1 MGILSEELEETLND
15 TFRDAHIRR
24 NEFVT
29 VEHLLLGL
37 LDNPNALGVLL
48 GCRADIEALRKEL
61 SNFIQEHIAILP
73 QDAGETTASI
83 GLQRVI
89 QRAVMHVQ
97 ASGKRE
103 VTGAHVLVAICSEKE
118 SHAVHFLNRMGI
130 TRLDIVSF
138 MAHGAVSKESP
149 HPDLGSETP
158 ALESNQA
165 DEGQSP
171 LHRYCIN
178 LSQRARDGKIDPL
191 IGRAEELGRCTQILC
206 RRRKNNPL
214 LVGEAGVGKTA
225 IAEGLA
231 LRIEDKDAPDV
242 IHNAVIYALDMGALL
257 AGTKYR
263 GDFEERLKAV
273 LKALEEED
281 QAVLF
286 IDEIHTIIGAGAAS
300 GGTMDASNLLKPALA
315 NGELRCI
322 GATTYQ
328 EFRNLFEKD
337 RALARRF
344 QKVDVPEPSVEETIE
359 ILKGLKFKLQEH
371 HGVRYS
377 NTAIELTAKL
387 AKRHLAER
395 HLPDSAIDVL
405 DEVGASMRVK
415 PEDKRRTQINV
426 HDIETMIASMARIP
440 HQQVNASDKKRLSH
454 LDRDLKLS
462 VFGQNRA
469 IDQLASSIKLSRAG
483 LAHPEKPIGSFLF
496 TGPTGV
502 GKTEVARQLART
514 MGVELIRFDMSE
526 YMESHTVS
534 RLIGAPPGYV
544 GFDQGGLLT
553 EAINKNPHAILL
565 LDEIEKAHPDL
576 FNLLLQIM
584 DHGTLTDNNGR
595 KADFRHIVLI
605 MTSNAGAFEMQ
616 QNSIGFNPQSRQGA
630 DDAAIKR
637 IFTPEFRNRLDASIG
652 FETLTEDVILHVV
665 DKLLVEL
672 EAQLYEKKVEL
683 DVTHAAKCWLAKHGF
698 DALMG
703 ARPMAR
709 LIQEKLKKPLADAIL
724 FGSLQKGGVAVFDCV
739 DDALLMLDPELETG
753 KPQSKKTL
761 RAIRLKNESENEP
774 A

>member
-15 TFRDAHIRR
+15 TFRNAHIRR

-48 GCRADIEALRKEL
+48 GCRADIEKLRHEL
-61 SNFIQEHIAILP
+61 SSFIQENIAILP
-73 QDAGETTASI
+73 EELGETTASI

-103 VTGAHVLVAICSEKE
+103 VNGAHVLVAIFSEKD
-118 SHAVHFLNRMGI
+118 SHAVHFLNRMGL

-138 MAHGAVSKESP
+138 MAHGALSDESS
-149 HPDLGSETP
+149 HQEQGEDTP
-158 ALESNQA
+158 AIESDKA
-165 DEGQSP
+165 EGSPSP
-171 LHRYCIN
+171 LKRYCID

-191 IGRAEELGRCTQILC
+191 IGRSEELGRCVQILC

-231 LRIEDKDAPDV
+231 LRIEAGETSDV
-242 IHNAVIYALDMGALL
+242 IENATIYSLDMGALL

-273 LKALEEED
+273 LHALEQED
-281 QAVLF
+281 HAILF
-286 IDEIHTIIGAGAAS
+286 IDEIHTIIGAGSAS

-344 QKVDVPEPSVEETIE
+344 QKVDIPEPSVEETIE
-359 ILKGLKFKLQEH
+359 ILKGLKPKLEEH
-371 HGVRYS
+371 HSVRYS
-377 NTAIELTAKL
+377 LACIEQAAKL
-387 AKRHLAER
+387 AKRFLSER

-405 DEVGASMRVK
+405 DEAGAAMRVR
-415 PEDKRRTQINV
+415 PEDKRRKQINV
-426 HDIETMIASMARIP
+426 HDIENMIASIARIP

-454 LDRDLKLS
+454 LDRDLKLC
-462 VFGQNRA
+462 VFGQNKA
-469 IDQLASSIKLSRAG
+469 IDLLASSIKLSRAG

-502 GKTEVARQLART
+502 GKTEVARQLARI

-553 EAINKNPHAILL
+553 EAINKNPHAVLL

-576 FNLLLQIM
+576 FNLLLQVM

-595 KADFRHIVLI
+595 KADFRHVVMI

-616 QNSIGFNPQSRQGA
+616 KNSVGFNPQPRQG
-630 DDAAIKR
+630 DDSDAIKR
-637 IFTPEFRNRLDASIG
+637 IFTPEFRNRLDSTIG
-652 FETLTEDVILHVV
+652 FAALSEEVTLHVV
-665 DKLLVEL
+665 DKLLIEL
-672 EAQLYEKKVEL
+672 EAQLLDKKVEL
-683 DVTHAAKCWLAKHGF
+683 DVSDAAKRWLAKNGY
-698 DALMG
+698 DPQMG

-709 LIQEKLKKPLADAIL
+709 LIQEHIKKPLADAIL
-724 FGSLQKGGVAVFDCV
+724 FGDLQKGGIAQIECENDKLVVRQ
-739 DDALLMLDPELETG
+739 
-753 KPQSKKTL
+753 PQTE
-761 RAIRLKNESENEP
+761 A

>member
-15 TFRDAHIRR
+15 TFRTAHIRR

-48 GCRADIEALRKEL
+48 GCQADVEILRHEL
-61 SNFIQEHIAILP
+61 TDFIHEHISILP
-73 QDAGETTASI
+73 EDAGETTASV

-103 VTGAHVLVAICSEKE
+103 VTGAHVLVAIFSEKN
-118 SHAVHFLNRMGI
+118 SHAVHMLNNMGI
-130 TRLDIVSF
+130 TRLDVVSF
-138 MAHGAVSKESP
+138 IAHGALS
-149 HPDLGSETP
+149 SEKTGHDTDTERP
-158 ALESNQA
+158 AIGTDKPEKHS
-165 DEGQSP
+165 SP
-171 LHRYCIN
+171 LERYCIN
-178 LSQRARDGKIDPL
+178 LSQRAREGKIDPL
-191 IGRAEELGRCTQILC
+191 IGRSEELKRCVQILC

-231 LRIEDKDAPDV
+231 LKIEAGESPEV
-242 IHNAVIYALDMGALL
+242 IQHACIYALDMGSLL

-273 LKALEEED
+273 LHALEKED
-281 QAVLF
+281 HAILF

-300 GGTMDASNLLKPALA
+300 GGTMDASNLLKPSLA

-359 ILKGLKFKLQEH
+359 ILKGLKSRMEKH
-371 HGVRYS
+371 HDVRYS
-377 NTAIELTAKL
+377 QAAIENAAKL
-387 AKRHLAER
+387 AKRHLGER
-395 HLPDSAIDVL
+395 FLPDSAIDVL
-405 DEVGASMRVK
+405 DESGAAMRIK
-415 PEDKRRTQINV
+415 PEAKRRKQINV
-426 HDIETMIASMARIP
+426 HDIEAMIASMARIP
-440 HQQVNASDKKRLSH
+440 PQQVSASDKKRLAH
-454 LDRDLKLS
+454 IDRDLKLC
-462 VFGQNRA
+462 VFGQDKA
-469 IDQLASSIKLSRAG
+469 INQLASSIKLSRAG

-502 GKTEVARQLART
+502 GKTEVARQLARI
-514 MGVELIRFDMSE
+514 MGVELLRFDMSE

-553 EAINKNPHAILL
+553 EAISKNPHAVLL
-565 LDEIEKAHPDL
+565 LDEVEKAHPDL

-584 DHGTLTDNNGR
+584 DHGQLTDNNGR
-595 KADFRHIVLI
+595 IADFRHIVLI

-616 QNSIGFNPQSRQGA
+616 QNTVGFNPQPRQGE
-630 DDAAIKR
+630 DEEAIKR
-637 IFTPEFRNRLDASIG
+637 LFTPEFRNRLDNTIAFASLS
-652 FETLTEDVILHVV
+652 EEVILHVV
-665 DKLLVEL
+665 DKQLIEL
-672 EAQLYEKKVEL
+672 ETQLQEKKVEL
-683 DVTHAAKCWLAKHGF
+683 DVTQEAKEWLAKNGH
-698 DALMG
+698 DPLMG

-709 LIQEKLKKPLADAIL
+709 LIQEHIKKALADAIL
-724 FGSLQKGGVAVFDCV
+724 FGDLQKGGL
-739 DDALLMLDPELETG
+739 ALVECDHKGIVIRFPETET
-753 KPQSKKTL
+753 
-761 RAIRLKNESENEP
+761 A
-774 A
+774 

>member
-1 MGILSEELEETLND
+1 MGILSEELEETLNE
-15 TFRDAHIRR
+15 TFHHAHIRR

-48 GCRADIEALRKEL
+48 GCRADIEKLRLEL
-61 SNFIQEHIAILP
+61 ATFIQDNIATLP
-73 QDAGETTASI
+73 VDSGETTASI

-103 VTGAHVLVAICSEKE
+103 VTGGHVLVAIFSEKD
-118 SHAVHFLNRMGI
+118 SHAVHYLNRMGI
-130 TRLDIVSF
+130 TRLDVVSF
-138 MAHGAVSKESP
+138 MAHGAFSDESREGEP
-149 HPDLGSETP
+149 GTEAP
-158 ALESNQA
+158 AIEHEQA
-165 DEGQSP
+165 EPNASP
-171 LHRYCIN
+171 LQRYCIN
-178 LSQRARDGKIDPL
+178 LSKRAQEGKIDPL
-191 IGRAEELGRCTQILC
+191 IGRKVELGRCVQILC

-231 LRIEDKDAPDV
+231 LRIEAGETSDV
-242 IHNAVIYALDMGALL
+242 IRNATIYALDMGALL

-273 LKALEEED
+273 LSALERED
-281 QAVLF
+281 HAILF

-344 QKVDVPEPSVEETIE
+344 QKIDIPEPSVGETIE
-359 ILKGLKFKLQEH
+359 ILKGLKSRLEEH
-371 HGVRYS
+371 HSVRYS
-377 NTAIELTAKL
+377 QAAIEQAAKL
-387 AKRHLAER
+387 AKRHLSER
-395 HLPDSAIDVL
+395 QLPDSAIDVL
-405 DEVGASMRVK
+405 DEAGAAMRVR
-415 PEDKRRTQINV
+415 PEEKRRKQINV
-426 HDIETMIASMARIP
+426 HDIESMIASIARIP
-440 HQQVNASDKKRLSH
+440 QQQVSSSDKKRLAN

-462 VFGQNRA
+462 VFGQDKA
-469 IDQLASSIKLSRAG
+469 IDMLSASIKLSRAG
-483 LAHPEKPIGSFLF
+483 LSHPEKPIGSFLF
-496 TGPTGV
+496 SGPTGV
-502 GKTEVARQLART
+502 GKTEVARQLARI

-553 EAINKNPHAILL
+553 EAISKNPHAVLL

-576 FNLLLQIM
+576 FNLLLQVM

-595 KADFRHIVLI
+595 KADFRHVVLI

-616 QNSIGFNPQSRQGA
+616 QGSIGFNPEPQQGK
-630 DDAAIKR
+630 DEAAIKR
-637 IFTPEFRNRLDASIG
+637 IFTPEFRNRLDSIIG
-652 FETLTEDVILHVV
+652 FAPLGEEIILHVV
-665 DKLLVEL
+665 DKMLIEL
-672 EAQLYEKKVEL
+672 EMQLQERKVEIVVS
-683 DVTHAAKCWLAKHGF
+683 DSAKRWLAHNGH
-698 DALMG
+698 DPMMG

-709 LIQEKLKKPLADAIL
+709 LIQEKIKKPLADAIL
-724 FGSLQKGGVAVFDCV
+724 FGALQKGGVAVIDCE
-739 DDALLMLDPELETG
+739 DDKLVVR
-753 KPQSKKTL
+753 QQ
-761 RAIRLKNESENEP
+761 ESET

>member
-15 TFRDAHIRR
+15 TFRNAHFRR

-48 GCRADIEALRKEL
+48 GCHANIEVLRKDL
-61 SNFIQEHIAILP
+61 TGFIHDNVSILP
-73 QDAGETTASI
+73 EDAGETTASV

-103 VTGAHVLVAICSEKE
+103 VTGAHVLVAIFSEKD

-130 TRLDIVSF
+130 NRLDIVSF
-138 MAHGAVSKESP
+138 MAHGALSNESVQAEP
-149 HPDLGSETP
+149 GTATP
-158 ALESNQA
+158 ALENEKEDKNS
-165 DEGQSP
+165 SP
-171 LHRYCIN
+171 LHRFCVN
-178 LSQRARDGKIDPL
+178 LSQRAKDGKIDPL
-191 IGRAEELGRCTQILC
+191 IGRSEELARCTQILC

-231 LRIEDKDAPDV
+231 LRIEEKNAPDV
-242 IHNAVIYALDMGALL
+242 IENATIYALDMGALL

-273 LKALEEED
+273 LHALEKED

-344 QKVDVPEPSVEETIE
+344 QKVDVPEPSVEETID
-359 ILKGLKFKLQEH
+359 ILQGLKSRLQEH

-377 NTAIELTAKL
+377 QPAIEQAAKL
-387 AKRHLAER
+387 AKRYLGDR

-405 DEVGASMRVK
+405 DEAGASMRIK
-415 PEDKRRTQINV
+415 PEEKRRNKINV
-426 HDIETMIASMARIP
+426 HDIESMIASMARIP

-462 VFGQNRA
+462 VFGQNKA

-483 LAHPEKPIGSFLF
+483 LSHPEKPIGSFLF

-502 GKTEVARQLART
+502 GKTEVARQLARI

-553 EAINKNPHAILL
+553 EAVNKNPHAILL
-565 LDEIEKAHPDL
+565 LDEVEKAHPDL

-616 QNSIGFNPQSRQGA
+616 QNTVGFNPQPRKGA
-630 DDAAIKR
+630 DDEAVKR

-652 FETLTEDVILHVV
+652 FAPLSEQTILHVV
-665 DKLLVEL
+665 DKMLVEL
-672 EAQLYEKKVEL
+672 ETQLDEKKVEI
-683 DVTHAAKCWLAKHGF
+683 DVTEAAKAWLASNGY
-698 DALMG
+698 DPLMG

-709 LIQEKLKKPLADAIL
+709 LIQEHIKKPLANAIL
-724 FGSLQKGGVAVFDCV
+724 FGDLQKGGVAVIDCE
-739 DDALLMLDPELETG
+739 DDKIIVRQSETAL
-753 KPQSKKTL
+753 
-761 RAIRLKNESENEP
+761 A
-774 A
+774 

>member
-1 MGILSEELEETLND
+1 MGILSDELEETLND
-15 TFRDAHIRR
+15 TFRTAHIRR

-37 LDNPNALGVLL
+37 LDNPDALGVLL
-48 GCRADIEALRKEL
+48 GCQADIESLRRL
-61 SNFIQEHIAILP
+61 LTDFIREEIAILP
-73 QDAGETTASI
+73 EDAGETTASI

-103 VTGAHVLVAICSEKE
+103 VTGSHVLVAIFSEKD
-118 SHAVHFLNRMGI
+118 SHAVHYLNQAGVS
-130 TRLDIVSF
+130 RLDVVSF
-138 MAHGAVSKESP
+138 IAHGAM
-149 HPDLGSETP
+149 
-158 ALESNQA
+158 SN
-165 DEGQSP
+165 ERSGQTMDPERLAIGTDKAKKSASP
-171 LHRYCIN
+171 LQRFCIN
-178 LSQRARDGKIDPL
+178 LSRRAKEGKIDPL
-191 IGRAEELGRCTQILC
+191 VGREEELGRCIQILC

-231 LRIEDKDAPDV
+231 LKVADGEAPEV
-242 IHNAVIYALDMGALL
+242 IKNASIYGLDMGSLL

-273 LKALEEED
+273 LLALEKED
-281 QAVLF
+281 HAILF

-300 GGTMDASNLLKPALA
+300 GGAMDASNLLKPSLA
-315 NGELRCI
+315 NGDLRCI

-344 QKVDVPEPSVEETIE
+344 QKVDVPEPSVGETID
-359 ILKGLKFKLQEH
+359 ILKGLRPRLEDH
-371 HGVRYS
+371 HSIRYS
-377 NTAIELTAKL
+377 VTAIENAAKL
-387 AKRHLAER
+387 AKRYLNDR

-405 DEVGASMRVK
+405 DEAGAAMRVK
-415 PEDKRRTQINV
+415 PQERRRKQINV
-426 HDIETMIASMARIP
+426 HDIEAMIASMARIP
-440 HQQVNASDKKRLSH
+440 PQQVSASDKLRLSH

-462 VFGQNRA
+462 VFGQDKA

-483 LAHPEKPIGSFLF
+483 LSHPEKPIGSFLF

-502 GKTEVARQLART
+502 GKTEVARQLARI

-526 YMESHTVS
+526 YMEAHTVS

-553 EAINKNPHAILL
+553 EAISKDPHAVLL
-565 LDEIEKAHPDL
+565 LDEVEKAHPDL

-584 DHGTLTDNNGR
+584 DHGALTDNNGR

-616 QNSIGFNPQSRQGA
+616 QNTVGFNPQPRQGE
-630 DDAAIKR
+630 DDEAVKR
-637 IFTPEFRNRLDASIG
+637 MFSPEFRNRLDASIG
-652 FETLTEDVILHVV
+652 FARLSQETILHVV

-672 EAQLYEKKVEL
+672 EVQLQDKKVDL
-683 DVTHAAKCWLAKHGF
+683 DVSEAARAWLSRHGY
-698 DALMG
+698 DPQMG

-709 LIQEKLKKPLADAIL
+709 LIQEQIKKPLADAIL
-724 FGSLQKGGVAVFDCV
+724 FGDLQKGGLAEIDCEG
-739 DDALLMLDPELETG
+739 DELVILQ
-753 KPQSKKTL
+753 PQ
-761 RAIRLKNESENEP
+761 AEP